1 MPGIINNFMEDNKEQ
16 QQQQQQPSIIDQLK
30 EYAETRIRLAKLQA
44 VDSGT
49 SIIASLVAQLV
60 VVVSLLLVF
69 IFASLTLA
77 FFLSELFNS
86 FWQGFGC
93 TALIYLIIALV
104 LNAKKPGIEKTIA
117 SALIEKILN

>member
-1 MPGIINNFMEDNKEQ
+1 MEENKEQ
-16 QQQQQQPSIIDQLK
+16 QQQQPSLIEQLK
-30 EYAETRIRLAKLQA
+30 EYAETRIKLVKLQA
-44 VDSGT
+44 VDTGT

-60 VVVSLLLVF
+60 VIISLLLVF

-93 TALIYLIIALV
+93 TALIYLIIALI